1 MNKQHW
7 FIFLFLLLLGMY
19 LYAGDV
25 TNYSGTWILDESKM
39 EAGDGG
45 PRMAASKLTITQDEK
60 QVTIERFIS
69 SQFRGDFTSTENVTL
84 DGKETNNTTDFGDR
98 KMTATWS
105 DDKKVLT
112 IKSVLEMN
120 RNGQSFQ
127 MNSTEIWTLMEEG
140 KVLKVDQTRMSP
152 RGERKSVLYYNKEKK
167 SKTE

>member
-1 MNKQHW
+1 MLKRHW
-7 FIFLFLLLLGMY
+7 FIFLFLISFGIY
-19 LYAGDV
+19 LHAGDV
-25 TNYSGTWILDESKM
+25 MNYSGTWMLDESKM
-39 EAGDGG
+39 ETGDGG
-45 PRMAASKLTITQDEK
+45 PRMAASKLTITQDAK
-60 QVTIERFIS
+60 QITIERFIS

-120 RNGQSFQ
+120 RDGQSFQ
-127 MNSTEIWTLMEEG
+127 MNSTEIWTLMEDG
-140 KVLKVDQTRMSP
+140 NVLKIDQTRMSP
-152 RGERKSVLYYNKEKK
+152 RGERKSVLFYNKEKK